1 MSAAG
6 PPITDDASP
15 VAPADARAEAAD
27 GAAAEVARPTLTI
40 AVTPVLSYALA
51 YNRIAV
57 VHRVDINNPGP
68 DVGAATLR
76 IQVEDGSGPL
86 GAATDFLVDLR
97 SGGSTALGE
106 PSVWLDP
113 EAMAR
118 IDEHRPGA
126 VRVSLLVDGSVLAE
140 RLEPVHILA
149 ARQWRAVPELLG
161 LEMLAAFVMPHH
173 PSINGLLAEAVPL
186 LQQNTGNPAMQGYQ
200 SGSARVDE
208 IVRSIF
214 QAMQARQI
222 SYVTAPD
229 SWTDTGHLIRDPAEV
244 LDGRQGTSLD
254 TTVVLAAALEQ
265 AGLRPLVFVVHGHAF
280 LGYWRDERSLAGPAQ
295 TDVAD
300 IVNLIDLDLI
310 RLIETTTVTVT
321 DPPWTFEASH
331 RPPYTTFLTG
341 NLDTVHGVVDIR
353 QSRIDRIVPL
363 PAQVLAADGTVR
375 VIPYTPVDRRGPT
388 PTVGFSSA
396 PSTGETAGAAP
407 PRIEQWK
414 NALLDLSLRNKLIN
428 FHRRGSIGLTVPD
441 GLLGAVEDRV
451 HEPSGIVLLAGDQV
465 GAVAAERGVQF
476 GRDLPADQLA
486 ELFTARGSLFTDVT
500 ASTYDS
506 RLRAMAYKAKTVI
519 EETGANN
526 LYLALGSLLWKLD
539 DRELRSPLVLVPVR
553 LITRTRQRSYR
564 IEIDES
570 GASTPNFCLLEKL
583 RLVHGLHVP
592 GLAQPAEDGAGIDL
606 DSALQAMRAA
616 LADAGLPF
624 RVEDSAELA
633 VLQFAKFR
641 LWKDLADHWPDL
653 IANPLVQHLVSS
665 PFEPFVDP
673 VAPQNGVDLDELAAS
688 CPVPADASQVA
699 AVGEATAGRTF
710 VLEGPPGTG
719 KSQTITNLLARAI
732 ADGRRVLFV
741 AEKRAAL
748 DVVTR
753 RLEAIGLGPFCLDL
767 HDKSSKPT
775 VVRSQIRAA
784 LDHQVAVDA
793 QGLAATA
800 EDLRASRGQLARY
813 ATRLHEPNG
822 AGLSFYSAR
831 TAVLSI
837 GKGTEALPIPA
848 PLLDVSASETLNG
861 LRRTLT
867 TVGDVAAAANPRPDH
882 PWAFVDSPGVDASAV
897 HAGAVEFDAAVAE
910 LPRDGVLAD
919 ALGAVCE
926 PTDLSALVAMIDR
939 SGVAVAVLDETRSA
953 RWHQATDA
961 LTAQLAAF
969 TAATHPGR
977 DLATPAAIELPL
989 ADLYAQAQAAAESS
1003 WFGRKKR
1010 LIAVRD
1016 QLAGVLLPGAEIE
1029 PAEVP
1034 DLVAAL
1040 LQVQGEARG
1049 LAARTAAIPGVFV
1062 PAGWNPL
1069 TDQGRDQVD
1078 RQITWLRWAGAA
1090 VDPSVSPSGFTQ
1102 ALRNWVEAA
1111 QPVAARDRQAVI
1123 RADVALRAL
1132 LSACSV
1138 SGAVL
1143 GRWAGVRGILDRW
1156 RGTAT
1161 ARALADPNAASLRRW
1176 LAFVA
1181 ALEPL
1186 RTAGAKDARAML
1198 LSGLV
1203 PADDAVRA
1211 FDAGV
1216 AAASTAERRDA
1227 TGLAGFDTVTHGRQI
1242 SRFTASANDIR
1253 DLLTTAIP
1261 RQVLDRRTFDAAS
1274 GLGQVGELQREL
1286 AKQRR
1291 GLQVRGLLA
1300 RYGELITAIM
1310 PCMLVSPDS
1319 LARFF
1324 PPRPGLFD
1332 LVVFDEASQIR
1343 VADAVGAMGRGRS
1356 VVVVGD
1362 SKQMPPTSFAEL
1374 NLSGG
1379 DSDDE
1384 SSAGGDLGLAEDAV
1398 AEVLPAEDEESILS
1412 ECVQA
1417 RVPQRWLSWHYRSQ
1431 DESLIAF
1438 SNRQYYAGGLSSFP
1452 APHAGLPDSGIDGH
1466 GISLVRVDG
1475 TFHRSGAGKLL
1486 RTNPIEA
1493 QAVIDEIKS
1502 RFAADPAGTPS
1513 IGVVTFNIQ
1522 QRTLIESMLRDSGDE
1537 RLIEALDGPADTA
1550 AAADHAAT
1558 QTADHEGLFV
1568 KNLENVQGD
1577 ERDVILFSTAFSVNS
1592 RGSLPLN
1599 FGPLN
1604 RAGGERR
1611 LNVAITRARRQVIVF
1626 SSFEPAQLRAEETSS
1641 VGVKHLRAY
1650 LDLAQQGP
1658 RALGPLPAGRRLRIT
1673 DRHREDIAE
1682 ALRQRGFAVRTEVG
1696 LSDFTIDLVVAPG
1709 SDPGHDTGGT
1719 DSGGDTG
1726 GSDPVL
1732 AVLLDGPGWAARRTV
1747 GDRDGLPV
1755 EVLSKLMHWPA
1766 VQRVWLPEWLVDRDV
1781 VLDRLSDVV
1790 RDAVD
1795 AVTAKRAAAAG
1806 RTAQAARAETPPTV
1820 TPPVAAPMPAAPD
1833 WPVGANDQPVGVAD
1847 PSEQNALPLRT
1858 GETVFA
1864 PWVPGVLGP
1873 KEVLDELPA
1882 PESAQRVYAAM
1893 ISAIEAEGPIQL
1905 DRLIRL
1911 VAAGFGLH
1919 RVVAARH
1926 AALLAVLPAGL
1937 CTDQAA
1943 PEFVWPPSLN
1953 PLTWQGF
1960 RSTPEGVDRSLEH
1973 ISPREIGN
1981 AMVALCGAAAGMT
1994 EDQLWAGTL
2003 EVFGFSR
2010 RSASQVS
2017 RLDAALGLVLASGR
2031 LSRRS
2036 DGVLIS
2042 SAM

>member
-1 MSAAG
+1 
-6 PPITDDASP
+6 
-15 VAPADARAEAAD
+15 
-27 GAAAEVARPTLTI
+27 
-40 AVTPVLSYALA
+40 
-51 YNRIAV
+51 
-57 VHRVDINNPGP
+57 
-68 DVGAATLR
+68 
-76 IQVEDGSGPL
+76 
-86 GAATDFLVDLR
+86 
-97 SGGSTALGE
+97 
-106 PSVWLDP
+106 
-113 EAMAR
+113 MAR
-118 IDEHRPGA
+118 IDDQRPGA
-126 VRVSLLVDGSVLAE
+126 VRVSLLVGGSILAE
-140 RLEPVHILA
+140 HVEPVHILA
-149 ARQWRAVPELLG
+149 AHQWLARPELLG

-186 LQQNTGNPAMQGYQ
+186 LQQRTGNPAMQGYQ
-200 SGSARVDE
+200 AGPARVDDT
-208 IVRSIF
+208 VRAIYE
-214 QAMQARQI
+214 AMQARQI
-222 SYVTAPD
+222 RYVTAPD
-229 SWTDTGHLIRDPAEV
+229 SWTDTGHVIRNPAEV

-265 AGLRPLVFVVHGHAF
+265 AGLRPLVFVAHGHAF

-295 TDVAD
+295 TDVGD

-310 RLIETTTVTVT
+310 RLVETTTVTVT
-321 DPPWTFEASH
+321 EPPWTFEASH
-331 RPPYTTFLTG
+331 RPPYTAFLTG
-341 NLDTVHGVVDIR
+341 DLANMHGVVDIR

-363 PAQVLAADGTVR
+363 PAHVLAADGTVR
-375 VIPYTPVDRRGPT
+375 VIPYILLDRRAPGPT
-388 PTVGFSSA
+388 AGLAAA
-396 PSTGETAGAAP
+396 PSVGEATGAAP

-451 HEPSGIVLLAGDQV
+451 HEPSGVILLASDQV
-465 GAVAAERGVQF
+465 STVAAERGIQF

-500 ASTYDS
+500 AATYDS
-506 RLRAMAYKAKTVI
+506 RLRAMAYKAKTVV

-526 LYLALGSLLWKLD
+526 LYLALGSLLWSLD

-553 LITRTRQRSYR
+553 LITKARQQTYR

-592 GLAQPAEDGAGIDL
+592 GLAQPTEDGAGIDL
-606 DSALQAMRAA
+606 DSALQAMRVA
-616 LADAGLPF
+616 LAEAGLPY
-624 RVEDSAELA
+624 RVEASAELA

-641 LWKDLADHWPDL
+641 LWKDLADHWGDL
-653 IANPLVQHLVSS
+653 IANPLVQHLVTS
-665 PFEPFVDP
+665 PFDPFVDP
-673 VAPQNGVDLDELAAS
+673 VVPRDEADLDELAAS

-699 AVGEATAGRTF
+699 AVGEAAAGRTF

-753 RLEAIGLGPFCLDL
+753 RLDAIGLGPFCLDL

-784 LDHQVAVDA
+784 LDHQVAVDT
-793 QGLAATA
+793 QGLAATG

-813 ATRLHEPNG
+813 ATRLHEQNG

-831 TAVLSI
+831 TASLSI
-837 GKGTEALPIPA
+837 GDGIDALPIPVD
-848 PLLDVSASETLNG
+848 LLDVSASKTLSG

-867 TVGDVAAAANPRPDH
+867 TVGDVAAAAAPRPDH
-882 PWAFVDSPGVDASAV
+882 PWAFVDSPGVDVTAV
-897 HAGAVEFDAAVAE
+897 RAAAVEFDAAIAD
-910 LPRDGVLAD
+910 LPRDGVLAE
-919 ALGAVCE
+919 ALRAVRE
-926 PTDLSALVAMIDR
+926 PADLSALVAMIDR
-939 SGVAVAVLDETRSA
+939 SAVAVAVLDETRSA
-953 RWHQATDA
+953 RWHQATA
-961 LTAQLAAF
+961 TLTTQIAEFVAAP
-969 TAATHPGR
+969 HPGL
-977 DLATPAAIELPL
+977 DVASPAAIELPL
-989 ADLYAQAQAAAESS
+989 ADLNGQAQTAAQSS

-1016 QLAGVLLPGAEIE
+1016 QLSGVLRPGADVE
-1029 PAEVP
+1029 PVDVP
-1034 DLVAAL
+1034 GLVAAL
-1040 LQVQGEARG
+1040 LQVQGDARG
-1049 LAARTAAIPGVFV
+1049 LAARAGAIPGVFV

-1069 TDQGRDQVD
+1069 TEQGRDQVD
-1078 RQITWLRWAGAA
+1078 RQIQWLRWAGTA
-1090 VDPSVSPSGFTQ
+1090 VDPAASPPGFAQ
-1102 ALRNWVEAA
+1102 ALRRWVAAA
-1111 QPVAARDRQAVI
+1111 QPVSARDRPTV
-1123 RADVALRAL
+1123 LRAQTALSTL
-1132 LSACSV
+1132 LAAC
-1138 SGAVL
+1138 AVP
-1143 GRWAGVRGILDRW
+1143 GDVMARWAGEPGVFDRW

-1161 ARALADPNAASLRRW
+1161 ARALADPTIASLRRW
-1176 LAFVA
+1176 LAFLSP
-1181 ALEPL
+1181 LEPL
-1186 RTAGAKDARAML
+1186 RAAGAEEARGLL
-1198 LSGLV
+1198 LSGRI
-1203 PADDAVRA
+1203 PADDAVRS

-1242 SRFTASANDIR
+1242 SRFTNSTNDIR
-1253 DLLTTAIP
+1253 ELLTAAIP
-1261 RQVLDRRTFDAAS
+1261 RQVLDRRTFDAAA

-1374 NLSGG
+1374 SLGEGG
-1379 DSDDE
+1379 DDDSRGGSDP
-1384 SSAGGDLGLAEDAV
+1384 GWAEEAV

-1452 APHAGLPDSGIDGH
+1452 APQSGLPDPGIDGH
-1466 GISLVRVDG
+1466 GINLVRVDG
-1475 TFHRSGAGKLL
+1475 TFHRSGGGKLL

-1493 QAVIDEIKS
+1493 RAVVDEIQR
-1502 RFAADPAGTPS
+1502 RFAADPNGTPS
-1513 IGVVTFNIQ
+1513 VGVVTFNIQ
-1522 QRTLIESMLRDSGDE
+1522 QRTLIESMLRDSADE
-1537 RLIEALDGPADTA
+1537 RLIEALDGPAEVA
-1550 AAADHAAT
+1550 GSGASHSNA
-1558 QTADHEGLFV
+1558 HEGLFV

-1626 SSFEPAQLRAEETSS
+1626 SSFDPAQLRAEETSS

-1658 RALGPLPAGRRLRIT
+1658 SALGPLPAGQRLRIT
-1673 DRHREDIAE
+1673 DRHREEIAE
-1682 ALRQRGFAVRTEVG
+1682 ALRQRGFGVQTEVG
-1696 LSDFTIDLVVAPG
+1696 LSDFTIDLVVAP
-1709 SDPGHDTGGT
+1709 T
-1719 DSGGDTG
+1719 
-1726 GSDPVL
+1726 
-1732 AVLLDGPGWAARRTV
+1732 
-1747 GDRDGLPV
+1747 
-1755 EVLSKLMHWPA
+1755 
-1766 VQRVWLPEWLVDRDV
+1766 
-1781 VLDRLSDVV
+1781 
-1790 RDAVD
+1790 
-1795 AVTAKRAAAAG
+1795 
-1806 RTAQAARAETPPTV
+1806 
-1820 TPPVAAPMPAAPD
+1820 
-1833 WPVGANDQPVGVAD
+1833 
-1847 PSEQNALPLRT
+1847 
-1858 GETVFA
+1858 
-1864 PWVPGVLGP
+1864 
-1873 KEVLDELPA
+1873 
-1882 PESAQRVYAAM
+1882 
-1893 ISAIEAEGPIQL
+1893 
-1905 DRLIRL
+1905 
-1911 VAAGFGLH
+1911 
-1919 RVVAARH
+1919 
-1926 AALLAVLPAGL
+1926 
-1937 CTDQAA
+1937 
-1943 PEFVWPPSLN
+1943 
-1953 PLTWQGF
+1953 
-1960 RSTPEGVDRSLEH
+1960 
-1973 ISPREIGN
+1973 
-1981 AMVALCGAAAGMT
+1981 
-1994 EDQLWAGTL
+1994 AGTPGSAPAQL
-2003 EVFGFSR
+2003 RYLRCCSMARGGRPGAPSATATAYPSR
-2010 RSASQVS
+2010 CCRS
-2017 RLDAALGLVLASGR
+2017 
-2031 LSRRS
+2031 
-2036 DGVLIS
+2036 
-2042 SAM
+2042 